1 VPRLCGFYPGFCLTT
16 EEKHGKTSVRLA
28 IDFTLETPS
37 ERKEE
42 GWLYLRN
49 MSGQKNVAVL
59 SHTYV
64 PRYEESLLI
73 LENIRTDQDGDHD
86 S

>member
-1 VPRLCGFYPGFCLTT
+1 V
-16 EEKHGKTSVRLA
+16 
-28 IDFTLETPS
+28 ETPS

-64 PRYEESLLI
+64 PRDEESLLI
-73 LENIRTDQDGDHD
+73 LQNIRTDKDGDHD